1 MESERF
7 VRLTKHLEYE
17 NCSIDI
23 YESEH
28 AMLLYG
34 KFKHLK
40 GVYKEKLLYIK
51 DEEYNE
57 IEVENMLVDRF
68 LDLIEKRIDMDYTV
82 EVL

>member
-7 VRLTKHLEYE
+7 DRRIKHLEYD
-17 NCSIDI
+17 NCIIDI
-23 YESEH
+23 YESEN

-34 KFKHLK
+34 KFKHLT

-68 LDLIEKRIDMDYTV
+68 LDLIELHIEMDYTV

>member
-1 MESERF
+1 MVLESF
-7 VRLTKHLEYE
+7 VRRTKHLEYE
-17 NCSIDI
+17 NCTIDI
-23 YESEH
+23 YESEN

-34 KFKHLK
+34 KFKHLT

-51 DEEYNE
+51 DETYNE

-68 LDLIEKRIDMDYTV
+68 LDLIEEYIEMDYAV